1 MLAGTAEPA
10 GTVLQCSSVARKVGV
25 NDEAQIGQINTAR
38 CHVRRHAYTRTAVP
52 QSLHGMIALIL
63 AMLARKR
70 DSIEPA
76 LNKAGMQAPNAFAR
90 RAEDHGKVR
99 FMETQKVDD
108 AVFNSVRRPFYG
120 LLSDCA
126 IPAIRARGDGKSVV

>member
-1 MLAGTAEPA
+1 
-10 GTVLQCSSVARKVGV
+10 
-25 NDEAQIGQINTAR
+25 
-38 CHVRRHAYTRTAVP
+38 
-52 QSLHGMIALIL
+52 MIALIL

-90 RAEDHGKVR
+90 RAEDNGNVR

-108 AVFNSVRRPFYG
+108 AVFNIVRRHCYG
-120 LLSDCA
+120 LISDVA
-126 IPAIRARGDGKSVV
+126 IPAIRVRGDDLQRIALISAGQWGNRHWHGGKEQESAGALRGSEGGRVG

>member
-1 MLAGTAEPA
+1 MRISDWSSDVCSSDLSLAACKRHDENGSPLLARTAGPA
-10 GTVLQCSSVARKVGV
+10 GTVLQCFSVARNVGV
-25 NDEAQIGQINTAR
+25 NDGAQIGQINTAR

-76 LNKAGMQAPNAFAR
+76 LNKAGKIG
-90 RAEDHGKVR
+90 RAHV
-99 FMETQKVDD
+99 
-108 AVFNSVRRPFYG
+108 
-120 LLSDCA
+120 
-126 IPAIRARGDGKSVV
+126 

>member
-1 MLAGTAEPA
+1 MRISDWSSY
-10 GTVLQCSSVARKVGV
+10 VCSSDLVGV

-90 RAEDHGKVR
+90 RAEDNGNVR

-108 AVFNSVRRPFYG
+108 AVFNIVRRHCYG
-120 LLSDCA
+120 LISDVA
-126 IPAIRARGDGKSVV
+126 MPARSEEHTSELQ

>member
-1 MLAGTAEPA
+1 MRISDWSSDVCSSDLAFDSLAACKRHDENGSPLLARTAGPA
-10 GTVLQCSSVARKVGV
+10 GTVLQCFSVARNVGV

-38 CHVRRHAYTRTAVP
+38 CHVRRPAYTRTAVP

-76 LNKAGMQAPNAFAR
+76 PNKEIG
-90 RAEDHGKVR
+90 RAHV
-99 FMETQKVDD
+99 
-108 AVFNSVRRPFYG
+108 
-120 LLSDCA
+120 
-126 IPAIRARGDGKSVV
+126 